1 LDPLSCGRPL
11 STQTPVPVAQES
23 VPLWH
28 TLEEGVQGPPLLQ
41 TSHTPAL
48 VQTLPGSHS
57 APGALLP
64 LATHTCE
71 PVAQEYVPVLQV
83 SVG

>member
-1 LDPLSCGRPL
+1 MPL

-28 TLEEGVQGPPLLQ
+28 TLVEGVQGPPLLQ

-64 LATHTCE
+64 LATQTRE
-71 PVAQEYVPVLQV
+71 PVAQEYVPVLHV